1 MGPRRDAYEAA
12 RRRVGVQEQTFL
24 QRTPNGDLVL
34 LVFEGPDVAGT
45 MAKLASSKD
54 PFDEWMVQQ
63 SLEIH
68 GFDLREIG
76 EMPMPEPAPRR
87 ATGLIY
93 RKAPLPEPNVRS
105 VSGPGDHPLF
115 AER

>member
-34 LVFEGPDVAGT
+34 LVFEGPDVAGA

-54 PFDEWMVQQ
+54 QFDEWMVQQ

-68 GFDLREIG
+68 GFDLRQIG
-76 EMPMPEPAPRR
+76 EMPMPEPGPAARR
-87 ATGLIY
+87 G
-93 RKAPLPEPNVRS
+93 
-105 VSGPGDHPLF
+105 
-115 AER
+115 